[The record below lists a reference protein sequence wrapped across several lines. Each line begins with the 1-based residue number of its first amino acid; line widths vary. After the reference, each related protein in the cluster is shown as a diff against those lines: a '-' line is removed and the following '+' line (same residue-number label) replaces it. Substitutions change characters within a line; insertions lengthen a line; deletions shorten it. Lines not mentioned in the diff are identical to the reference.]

1 MTEENIVIGV
11 CWYKKA
17 QWARL
22 RDIVPDRNDL
32 DDTYQ
37 QWRKDAEKAL
47 SELRANGHMIQKVL
61 VDTEEMLAWANEN
74 NRELDSSARSEY
86 AVIILQQRSDKK

>member
-1 MTEENIVIGV
+1 MSNEKTVIGM
-11 CWYKKA
+11 CWYKKE
-17 QWARL
+17 QWGRL
-22 RDIVPDRNDL
+22 RDIVPDRDDL

-86 AVIILQQRSDKK
+86 SVFILQQRGDRK